1 MTGWNP
7 CSVPVCAPIKWRPLG
22 ILGWSLVT
30 VGMEPK
36 QQSRLCLNL
45 ARLAA
50 SSSPRYSAGV
60 SPLLKQKAL
69 LHKTLG

>member
-7 CSVPVCAPIKWRPLG
+7 CSVPVWASIKWRPLG

-36 QQSRLCLNL
+36 QQSMALSE
-45 ARLAA
+45 
-50 SSSPRYSAGV
+50 SSSAG
-60 SPLLKQKAL
+60 SLIFP
-69 LHKTLG
+69 